1 MKTAF
6 DLALQTWRQT
16 TSYLLTTLRSNRDP
30 LPLDPASVQTAISH
44 LLQTYLIPMLSPYIR
59 PGAERSQADTLRG
72 LMLEGAKF
80 GLLLFQQK
88 ASYIVD
94 FEVSGELRRRGQRVI
109 VTFPGLIKVV
119 GEDGRRY
126 RSEEAKVVVAPEVQA
141 L

>member
-1 MKTAF
+1 
-6 DLALQTWRQT
+6 
-16 TSYLLTTLRSNRDP
+16 
-30 LPLDPASVQTAISH
+30 
-44 LLQTYLIPMLSPYIR
+44 
-59 PGAERSQADTLRG
+59 
-72 LMLEGAKF
+72 MLEGAKF